1 MKHTIAVFLAAS
13 LLAGMSGCA
22 TGSGARLDR
31 SKDVLDSFLA
41 FDVLPGY
48 RYYTTGPGNTP
59 NAILGIKSGYT
70 LRSEVWKETKMTQ
83 ALLKRSVLQM
93 NNLFDAEEAGLIGAA
108 VLNGQGEQVG
118 IWYSPVGVTQ
128 VEMISSTEM
137 AVDPPNRLAI
147 DQLKSRMK

>member
-70 LRSEVWKETKMTQ
+70 LRSEVWKETKMTPE
-83 ALLKRSVLQM
+83 LLKRSVLQM

-108 VLNGQGEQVG
+108 VMNEGEQVG
-118 IWYSPVGVTQ
+118 VWYSPVGVTQ

-137 AVDPPNRLAI
+137 AVNPPNRMAI
-147 DQLKSRMK
+147 DQLKARMK

>member
-70 LRSEVWKETKMTQ
+70 LRSEVWKETKMTPE
-83 ALLKRSVLQM
+83 LLKRSVLQM

-108 VLNGQGEQVG
+108 VMNEGEQVG
-118 IWYSPVGVTQ
+118 VWYSPVGVTQ

-137 AVDPPNRLAI
+137 AVNPPNRMAI